1 MFALAKGGIMIQEMH
16 IDFFGV
22 VFVYRMYT
30 NTDILKRR
38 VLHGNVTF
46 VWLRWPDWVTV
57 RGGNLLRELAG
68 R

>member
-1 MFALAKGGIMIQEMH
+1 MIQEMH
-16 IDFFGV
+16 I

-57 RGGNLLRELAG
+57 RGVNLLRELAG
-68 R
+68 RW